1 MRSLDSALIIHL
13 HLVWTHIEERNI
25 ERLDPEKNKVLEAMI
40 CEDQLKTMKLF
51 ILMKGR
57 SREDLVVSFRN
68 FRVVF
73 LKRISFIPM
82 FLENNHLPYM
92 QN

>member
-1 MRSLDSALIIHL
+1 
-13 HLVWTHIEERNI
+13 
-25 ERLDPEKNKVLEAMI
+25 MI